1 MIEYYEEQLD
11 ITKNRIIEL
20 EKNISILQENVM
32 TAIEQI
38 KETQKF
44 LVRLAHNQA
53 EVSKRVSAW
62 PYIVVS
68 QKDKDD

>member
-11 ITKNRIIEL
+11 VTKARVIEL
-20 EKNISILQENVM
+20 EKNISILQDNVS

-53 EVSKRVSAW
+53 EISKRVSAW

-68 QKDKDD
+68 EKDRDD

>member
-11 ITKNRIIEL
+11 ITKSRIIEL

-38 KETQKF
+38 KETQRF
-44 LVRLAHNQA
+44 LVKLAHNQA
-53 EVSKRVSAW
+53 EISKRVSAW

-68 QKDKDD
+68 HQDKDD